1 MAIDKLEQNHPK
13 DKLCAWSRGGAAAA
27 WLGLLPGWPRVAPF
41 ITSIGVS
48 WVYIIGFPFYI
59 YETHGLLID
68 TRPTVAAV
76 TELSRGGRT
85 AMWRLL
91 MPSPLHK
98 PSAFLTV
105 CQHLCRNKS
114 SFCAVLGLC
123 EDNPSHSRLPWFFF
137 QSTRLMVYY
146 AGWQIIYTWFTRLN
160 TRQHVFFP

>member
-27 WLGLLPGWPRVAPF
+27 WLGLQPSWPRVAPF

-48 WVYIIGFPFYI
+48 WVYIMGFPAYI

-85 AMWRLL
+85 ATWRLL

-98 PSAFLTV
+98 PSAFLTL
-105 CQHLCRNKS
+105 CQDLCRNK
-114 SFCAVLGLC
+114 VLFVMYSACVKITRATAGCHRFFSEHSAYGVLRRVA
-123 EDNPSHSRLPWFFF
+123 DNLHLI
-137 QSTRLMVYY
+137 Y
-146 AGWQIIYTWFTRLN
+146 AFK
-160 TRQHVFFP
+160 H